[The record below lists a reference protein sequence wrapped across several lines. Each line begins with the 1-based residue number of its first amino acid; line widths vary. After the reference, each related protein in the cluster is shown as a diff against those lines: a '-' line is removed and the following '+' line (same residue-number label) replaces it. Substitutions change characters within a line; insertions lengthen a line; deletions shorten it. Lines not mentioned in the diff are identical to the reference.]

1 MPVANYIAWAIYA
14 GIFFTMGLFSVGF
27 IKFYQSKRDASLWVT
42 IVTMITLTIAF
53 GMVTLIPLDIFL
65 VSNTVDRHTG
75 LKKRWADGDT
85 IYWTTLIV
93 QVLYYV
99 FYGLLVF
106 MNFFV
111 LPFSYFYYE
120 KYHTARVKALKY
132 SSLFGIVGILLYLF
146 GLFVKPN
153 TLPPHI
159 NLEWFNNLLIESNGA
174 KAFWF
179 VVGCLFIP
187 GMIVFIIYTAPGL
200 SLVFFKLI
208 KEKRRVDREHEEV
221 NQKLIKVREQQRMI
235 EHKYAASSAALSTHD
250 HATLENLNDEE
261 RILLRQLSSVEEEEH
276 HFLQRMLVVLRPF
289 KVLIGIILLLLTLL
303 MIASLF
309 VTIID
314 KVTFSIC
321 GSKCGYIIGQ
331 TELLN
336 PINFIFV
343 QSSKLFP
350 LDYVLMVGIIIQFF
364 LATAIGISRIGI
376 KFLWVTLYRIKKK
389 STSPQGLLMIT
400 SLLTFA
406 LFSFTYSI
414 TSSLAPGYTHFGS
427 QVYCN
432 HTEGGV
438 RDCSFETDKIFP
450 CDIWAPTEICTPTV
464 TSTLIDRIILNTP
477 TFGFIFYYSQWL
489 FLVTF
494 ILGFFINM
502 FKSPQNEEEQGLL
515 DYVDA

>member
-14 GIFFTMGLFSVGF
+14 GIFLTMGLFSVGF

-53 GMVTLIPLDIFL
+53 GMITLIPLDIFL

-93 QVLYYV
+93 QVLYY
-99 FYGLLVF
+99 
-106 MNFFV
+106 
-111 LPFSYFYYE
+111 
-120 KYHTARVKALKY
+120 ARVKALKY
-132 SSLFGIVGILLYLF
+132 SSLFGIFGILLYLF

-289 KVLIGIILLLLTLL
+289 K
-303 MIASLF
+303 
-309 VTIID
+309 
-314 KVTFSIC
+314 
-321 GSKCGYIIGQ
+321 
-331 TELLN
+331 
-336 PINFIFV
+336 
-343 QSSKLFP
+343 LFP
-350 LDYVLMVGIIIQFF
+350 LDYVLMVGIILQFF

-432 HTEGGV
+432 HTEGGI

>member
-1 MPVANYIAWAIYA
+1 
-14 GIFFTMGLFSVGF
+14 MGLFSVGF

-132 SSLFGIVGILLYLF
+132 SSLFGIFGILLYLF

-289 KVLIGIILLLLTLL
+289 KV
-303 MIASLF
+303 
-309 VTIID
+309 
-314 KVTFSIC
+314 KN
-321 GSKCGYIIGQ
+321 
-331 TELLN
+331 EL
-336 PINFIFV
+336 
-343 QSSKLFP
+343 
-350 LDYVLMVGIIIQFF
+350 
-364 LATAIGISRIGI
+364 
-376 KFLWVTLYRIKKK
+376 
-389 STSPQGLLMIT
+389 
-400 SLLTFA
+400 
-406 LFSFTYSI
+406 
-414 TSSLAPGYTHFGS
+414 
-427 QVYCN
+427 
-432 HTEGGV
+432 
-438 RDCSFETDKIFP
+438 
-450 CDIWAPTEICTPTV
+450 
-464 TSTLIDRIILNTP
+464 
-477 TFGFIFYYSQWL
+477 
-489 FLVTF
+489 
-494 ILGFFINM
+494 
-502 FKSPQNEEEQGLL
+502 
-515 DYVDA
+515 